1 MKAAI
6 IGVFLVAFLLFV
18 WYTQTKHAE
27 GFYVQQGMVPRST
40 QSSSI
45 PSDTPGASTNNP
57 TVSLPQTR
65 DIKALIDEVNN
76 FTKLSETT
84 PKTNLQDVQKVKIT
98 SLENTAKNLAPQF
111 DTWLANPATA
121 NMRVSDM
128 TLTRTKFTDG
138 IRILRNAPASTNK
151 VIPTPPKPVEQKL
164 DVTTVASEP
173 HIITLVSLR
182 SLRDRIQAEIRN
194 LDQLRS
200 SSPTIRQ
207 RRTQLDKLATDL
219 NNFISSVERKTK
231 KIEDIPIFQEDAD
244 AFLKV
249 MNNLSKPLP
258 NVIHPIAV
266 PSSSKPAPSP
276 SKPVTEMDKLQPLLE
291 MAKFLKWNLN
301 IGIAYDPEIKQREL
315 FMERINAMETRLT
328 NMMISETPVPPNM
341 FKMYMKELNVLQ
353 TMLEAKNRRSN
364 GSNYDERDNNTMDHS
379 STAESPT
386 DESLDCAQGKGFG
399 TIRSQLP
406 NGEETA
412 DVYVRPGVVMTEDD
426 IQNRGSKAAFD
437 PSMVGGVDYKKR
449 ALDLCRQVKSADLG
463 VPSSF
468 GCIDDPSVV
477 SQTYSWKGNYEM
489 VCRRLGD
496 TWGAWYPEMFGCP
509 KYNPTSKYAGRA

>member
-1 MKAAI
+1 MRAAI

-18 WYTQTKHAE
+18 WYTQTKRTE
-27 GFYVQQGMVPRST
+27 GFYVAQGRVPRST

-65 DIKALIDEVNN
+65 DIKALIDVVNN
-76 FTKLSETT
+76 FMKLSETT

-98 SLENTAKNLAPQF
+98 SLENTAKTLSPQF
-111 DTWLANPATA
+111 DTWLANPASA
-121 NMRVSDM
+121 NMRLSDM

-138 IRILRNAPASTNK
+138 IRILRNTPASTNK
-151 VIPTPPKPVEQKL
+151 VSPPPSKPVEQKL
-164 DVTTVASEP
+164 AVTTVATEP
-173 HIITLVSLR
+173 RVITLVSLR
-182 SLRDRIQAEIRN
+182 ALRDRIQAEIRN

-207 RRTQLDKLATDL
+207 RRTQLDRLATDL
-219 NNFISSVERKTK
+219 NNYISSVERKTK

-249 MNNLSKPLP
+249 VNNLSKPLP
-258 NVIHPIAV
+258 NVIRPVAV

-301 IGIAYDPEIKQREL
+301 IGIAYDPEIKQRER
-315 FMERINAMETRLT
+315 FMERIEAMETRLT
-328 NMMISETPVPPNM
+328 NMMISETPVPPDM

-353 TMLEAKNRRSN
+353 AMLEAKNDKPRSHEKRR
-364 GSNYDERDNNTMDHS
+364 DITTDHS
-379 STAESPT
+379 SIAEYPT
-386 DESLDCAQGKGFG
+386 KESLDYAQGKGFG
-399 TIRSQLP
+399 TTRSQLP

-509 KYNPTSKYAGRA
+509 KYNPTSKYAGRP